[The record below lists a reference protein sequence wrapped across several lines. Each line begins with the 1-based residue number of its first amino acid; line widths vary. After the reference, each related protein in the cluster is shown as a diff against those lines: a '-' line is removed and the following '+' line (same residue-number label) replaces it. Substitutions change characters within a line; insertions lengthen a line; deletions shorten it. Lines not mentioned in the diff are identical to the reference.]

1 MNGDY
6 NRHKSEIAPL
16 IFEKNVILKKQKKII
31 EKSPLGIKNPKRA
44 FVFGLNSALALF
56 SLLWDFDLLKY
67 ELYLA
72 IRKYSIKNLNTDES
86 LFFLPKTYSIW
97 EKEGF
102 VWEKKYNKLM
112 LEKFLYNRC
121 VSK

>member
-44 FVFGLNSALALF
+44 FVFGLRRRINFFASFCLKF
-56 SLLWDFDLLKY
+56 IEISL
-67 ELYLA
+67 
-72 IRKYSIKNLNTDES
+72 T
-86 LFFLPKTYSIW
+86 
-97 EKEGF
+97 
-102 VWEKKYNKLM
+102 
-112 LEKFLYNRC
+112 
-121 VSK
+121 

>member
-44 FVFGLNSALALF
+44 FVFGLKKGSLWHSIDFLFCGGIRSLA
-56 SLLWDFDLLKY
+56 D
-67 ELYLA
+67 
-72 IRKYSIKNLNTDES
+72 
-86 LFFLPKTYSIW
+86 
-97 EKEGF
+97 
-102 VWEKKYNKLM
+102 
-112 LEKFLYNRC
+112 
-121 VSK
+121 